1 MNKYKK
7 TNKGITLIALVITII
22 ILLILAGISISSL
35 TGSGLFQKAQEATK
49 VSELKEIEEFA
60 RISYM
65 ERQLDEITD
74 GKNATMAGVI
84 SDLKEKGY
92 NIKQITEGAGNITGI
107 TLAEDDITME
117 KSQQKEITYTFVYE
131 EGTTVRYF
139 VEVQGKYYEILF
151 NNGNI
156 TVNTEETNVGEISK
170 EPEVTVMSSD
180 NSVIEVNKTEE
191 GKITLISKEIVGNV
205 EITIKEKKSN
215 AAKTFIATVKVLP
228 EKLTISSTEETIERM
243 SKIKLNATVE
253 PSDVTDKIIWSAED
267 NDIVNIEED
276 GIVIGKNA
284 GTTKIFASCGN
295 LLAECKVFVTENDV
309 TFRNSVS
316 EWYDTF
322 RFIHEHRVEKRWGIL
337 PFNNNESESHRICS
351 RLESWKI

>member
-151 NNGNI
+151 NNGEI
-156 TVNTEETNVGEISK
+156 TVKTEESNIDETEIVKTEITVDSKDANIVNATVEENAEKIVLKSGATGGIIEVTITETNSNVTKTFNVIVK
-170 EPEVTVMSSD
+170 EPATSFTVTPTEVTVMRES
-180 NSVIEVNKTEE
+180 T
-191 GKITLISKEIVGNV
+191 T
-205 EITIKEKKSN
+205 
-215 AAKTFIATVKVLP
+215 
-228 EKLTISSTEETIERM
+228 KLT
-243 SKIKLNATVE
+243 ATVE
-253 PSDVTDKIIWSAED
+253 PSNATDKITWSSSDESIAT
-267 NDIVNIEED
+267 VSED
-276 GIVIGKNA
+276 GTVIGVTI
-284 GTTKIFASCGN
+284 GTVEITAKCG
-295 LLAECKVFVTENDV
+295 EFFQDCMIT
-309 TFRNSVS
+309 
-316 EWYDTF
+316 
-322 RFIHEHRVEKRWGIL
+322 VEKKRINLSDLNG
-337 PFNNNESESHRICS
+337 PRNE
-351 RLESWKI
+351 LE